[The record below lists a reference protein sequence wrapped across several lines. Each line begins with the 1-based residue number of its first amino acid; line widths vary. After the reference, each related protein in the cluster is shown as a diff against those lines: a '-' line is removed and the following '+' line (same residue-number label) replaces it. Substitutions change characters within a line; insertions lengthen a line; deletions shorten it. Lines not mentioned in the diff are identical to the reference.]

1 MLSAMIWDLRGN
13 YNPFWMKLQCKEPP
27 SEGQT
32 ELGVRIDIL
41 SSMQRGGIGV
51 MRRFRAL

>member
-1 MLSAMIWDLRGN
+1 MGCGSFAV
-13 YNPFWMKLQCKEPP
+13 P
-27 SEGQT
+27 SSRQT

>member
-32 ELGVRIDIL
+32 AVGERYTGRENSYTTTTDPD
-41 SSMQRGGIGV
+41 RGW
-51 MRRFRAL
+51 L